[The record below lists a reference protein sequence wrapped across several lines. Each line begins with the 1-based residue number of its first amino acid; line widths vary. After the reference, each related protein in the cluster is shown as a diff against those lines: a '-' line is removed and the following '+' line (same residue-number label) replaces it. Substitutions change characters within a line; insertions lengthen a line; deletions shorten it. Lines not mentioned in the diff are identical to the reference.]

1 MISEILVK
9 LSFWQEICSFY
20 DSGYKPS
27 KIKDTGTNPSIS
39 FQYYENTVVMKKNK
53 FNLYSAFAILVFSFI
68 IACANT
74 PNLVGK
80 WKEIGKVATLEFW
93 EDGTFKAIDNQKMT
107 VSGKYSLSEQG
118 NIRFEISRQGSP
130 SEIVTG
136 KYSGQGDIL
145 TFTSADGK
153 EIQRYIRQK

>member
-1 MISEILVK
+1 
-9 LSFWQEICSFY
+9 
-20 DSGYKPS
+20 
-27 KIKDTGTNPSIS
+27 
-39 FQYYENTVVMKKNK
+39 MKKNK

-107 VSGKYSLSEQG
+107 VSGKYSLIEQG
-118 NIRFEISRQGSP
+118 NIRFEISRQGFP

-136 KYSGQGDIL
+136 KYSVQENIL

-153 EIQRYIRQK
+153 EIQRYRRQK